1 MSDIVKLPPSS
12 EKLALL
18 RDTICKGASSD
29 ELALFSAICDRT
41 GLDPFSRQIF
51 AVRRWDRAAGREVMQ
66 AQVSIDGFRLIAQR
80 SGEYA
85 GQTSAQWCG
94 ADGRWVDVW
103 LEEAPP
109 RAARVGAYRTNFRE
123 PLYAVAAWGEYCQ
136 TDKAGAPIAMWRKMP
151 ALMLA
156 KCAEALALRKAFP
169 AELSGLYA
177 PEEMAQADNEPIV
190 APAPQK
196 VSRKAQAAALL
207 ASDPETAAEIL
218 EATPSPISDA
228 DMITIPSDAAIG
240 VATTSTGGRVWRI
253 DIPGRSSPIA
263 VIDSAIASGLE
274 ANAAFGVSTRVR
286 LRCRADGKCVVVEI
300 LGDVA

>member
-1 MSDIVKLPPSS
+1 MSDIVKLQPSS

-136 TDKAGAPIAMWRKMP
+136 TDKAGAAIAMWRKMP

-177 PEEMAQADNEPIV
+177 PEEMAQADNEPVV
-190 APAPQK
+190 APAPQR
-196 VSRKAQAAALL
+196 VSRKAQTAALL

-253 DIPGRSSPIA
+253 DIPGRSSPLA